1 MKFYRSYLG
10 VLGATLAGWP
20 TAYALQWTSVEAVLR
35 PQPDGTMPMASYGFR
50 NDTSTPVTIT
60 QAVPSCD
67 CTTIDLAK
75 KTYAPGERGT
85 LVARFD
91 PTGRYGVVRRTL
103 QITTDEPNLA
113 PQVLQL
119 TAILPEVLTFTPTEL
134 HWPAGSQA
142 PTPQTVDV
150 HIHTPNGIDLV
161 AAWANQP
168 DFKVELTT
176 VQSPTHYRVTVTP
189 PILATP
195 QQALVLLRPNGPI
208 PAGTNL
214 TLNLRVK

>member
-1 MKFYRSYLG
+1 MLG
-10 VLGATLAGWP
+10 VLLVWLP
-20 TAYALQWTSVEAVLR
+20 TAQALQWTSVEAVLR
-35 PQPDGTMPMASYGFR
+35 PQTDGTMPVVSYAFR

-176 VQSPTHYRVTVTP
+176 VQSRTHYRVKVTP
-189 PILATP
+189 PESAKP
-195 QQALVLLRPNGPI
+195 QQAVVLLRAAGPV
-208 PAGTNL
+208 PAGTGL
-214 TLNLRVK
+214 TFYARVK

>member
-1 MKFYRSYLG
+1 MKFSRSYLVGLG
-10 VLGATLAGWP
+10 VLLAGWP
-20 TAYALQWTSVEAVLR
+20 TAYALQWTTVEAVLR
-35 PQPDGTMPMASYGFR
+35 PQADGAMPVAGYAFR
-50 NDTSTPVTIT
+50 NDTAVPVTIT

-67 CTTIDLAK
+67 CTTIDLPK
-75 KTYAPGERGT
+75 KTYAPGESGT

-119 TAILPEVLTFTPTEL
+119 TAILPEVLTFTLGEL
-134 HWPAGSQA
+134 HWPAGTQA

-150 HIHTPNGIDLV
+150 HIHTPNGIDL
-161 AAWANQP
+161 ANAWANQP

-176 VQSPTHYRVTVTP
+176 VKPRTHYRLTVTP
-189 PILATP
+189 PALATP

-208 PAGTNL
+208 PAGINI

>member
-1 MKFYRSYLG
+1 L
-10 VLGATLAGWP
+10 
-20 TAYALQWTSVEAVLR
+20 TSPR
-35 PQPDGTMPMASYGFR
+35 KPKP
-50 NDTSTPVTIT
+50 
-60 QAVPSCD
+60 
-67 CTTIDLAK
+67 
-75 KTYAPGERGT
+75 PGERGT

-91 PTGRYGVVRRTL
+91 PTGRYGIVRRTL

-119 TAILPEVLTFTPTEL
+119 TAILPEVLTFTPAEL
-134 HWPAGSQA
+134 HWPAGTQV

-150 HIHTPNGIDLV
+150 HIHTPNGIGL
-161 AAWANQP
+161 ATAWANQP

-176 VQSPTHYRVTVTP
+176 VQPRTHYRLTVTP
-189 PILATP
+189 PTLATP
-195 QQALVLLRPNGPI
+195 QRALVLLRTNGPM

>member
-1 MKFYRSYLG
+1 MKFSRSHLG
-10 VLGATLAGWP
+10 VLGVLLAGWP
-20 TAYALQWTSVEAVLR
+20 TAYALQWTSTEAVLR
-35 PQPDGTMPMASYGFR
+35 PQADGTMPVASYAFR
-50 NDTSTPVTIT
+50 NDTAAPVTIT

-75 KTYAPGERGT
+75 KTYAPGESGT

-91 PTGRYGVVRRTL
+91 PTGRYGIVRRTL

-119 TAILPEVLTFTPTEL
+119 TAILPEVLTFSPAEL
-134 HWPAGSQA
+134 HWPAGTQA

-150 HIHTPNGIDLV
+150 HIHTPNGIDL
-161 AAWANQP
+161 ATAWANQP

-176 VQSPTHYRVTVTP
+176 VKPRTHYRLTVIP
-189 PILATP
+189 PARATP

-208 PAGTNL
+208 PAGINL
-214 TLNLRVK
+214 TLNLRVQ